1 MDKIKELWSKK
12 GVRYTIL
19 GVLALVLLLFGVR
32 ACNQAKKSNTD
43 TSESTE
49 EISLLL

>member
-1 MDKIKELWSKK
+1 MDKIKELWDKK

-32 ACNQAKKSNTD
+32 ACNQAKKSNTE
-43 TSESTE
+43 TKASELRKNKSV
-49 EISLLL
+49 